1 MDVEEISQWVSIK
14 IWIFK
19 FYFLSNSNFEIIN
32 TILWHWCLFFSLG
45 NLLKHYKERHPNSA
59 LPEALAELDRVVTVG
74 MSKTIPPEERGLG
87 GANGF
92 FDSNDSTY
100 LEEEQMNKSMVS
112 VIFIVLD

>member
-1 MDVEEISQWVSIK
+1 M
-14 IWIFK
+14 
-19 FYFLSNSNFEIIN
+19 
-32 TILWHWCLFFSLG
+32 FFSLG

-92 FDSNDSTY
+92 YDSNDSTY

-112 VIFIVLD
+112 VIFIVLDPLNVSIL

>member
-1 MDVEEISQWVSIK
+1 
-14 IWIFK
+14 
-19 FYFLSNSNFEIIN
+19 
-32 TILWHWCLFFSLG
+32 
-45 NLLKHYKERHPNSA
+45 
-59 LPEALAELDRVVTVG
+59 

>member
-1 MDVEEISQWVSIK
+1 
-14 IWIFK
+14 
-19 FYFLSNSNFEIIN
+19 
-32 TILWHWCLFFSLG
+32 
-45 NLLKHYKERHPNSA
+45 
-59 LPEALAELDRVVTVG
+59 

-112 VIFIVLD
+112 VIFIVLDYILTLWLYSTRILF

>member
-1 MDVEEISQWVSIK
+1 M
-14 IWIFK
+14 F
-19 FYFLSNSNFEIIN
+19 
-32 TILWHWCLFFSLG
+32 ILFSG
-45 NLLKHYKERHPNSA
+45 NLLKHYKERHPNST

-92 FDSNDSTY
+92 YDSNDSTY

-112 VIFIVLD
+112 VIYIVLLPPAPKKNKQNKKIKTSMCFH